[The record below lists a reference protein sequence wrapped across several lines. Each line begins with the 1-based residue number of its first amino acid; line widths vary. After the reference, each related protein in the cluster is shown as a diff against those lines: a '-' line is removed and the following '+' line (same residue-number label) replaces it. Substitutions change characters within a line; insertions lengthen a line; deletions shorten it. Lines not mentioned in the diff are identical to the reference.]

1 MVPTALACTVR
12 ATAKCH
18 MYGESAQS
26 AGDGADWYANCSGKC
41 HANPRP
47 KEPTV
52 SPLDTKILGLLIK
65 DGRATFAD
73 IARDLNVSRAHVRE
87 RVNKLIDEG
96 VIEQFTAVVNPE
108 KLGKAVS
115 AFFDVKVSPAGI
127 QQVAQELAAQP
138 EVVSL
143 YIMNDMQSL
152 HMHTLTEDM
161 AQLEQFSANH
171 LFGKEAVRS
180 VDCKTLMSR
189 LKNRRG
195 GPRL

>member
-1 MVPTALACTVR
+1 MT
-12 ATAKCH
+12 
-18 MYGESAQS
+18 
-26 AGDGADWYANCSGKC
+26 
-41 HANPRP
+41 
-47 KEPTV
+47 
-52 SPLDTKILGLLIK
+52 PLDTKILGMLIK

-87 RVNKLIDEG
+87 RVQKLIDDS

-115 AFFDVKVSPAGI
+115 AFFDVQVKPANI
-127 QQVAQELAAQP
+127 QEVARNLAAQP

-161 AQLEQFSANH
+161 AILEQFSTIN
-171 LFGKEAVRS
+171 LFGKEAIRS

>member
-1 MVPTALACTVR
+1 
-12 ATAKCH
+12 
-18 MYGESAQS
+18 
-26 AGDGADWYANCSGKC
+26 
-41 HANPRP
+41 
-47 KEPTV
+47 V
-52 SPLDTKILGLLIK
+52 SPLDTKILSLLIK
-65 DGRATFAD
+65 DGRASFAE

-87 RVNKLIDEG
+87 RVNKLIEEG

-115 AFFDVKVSPAGI
+115 AFFDVKVAPHGI
-127 QQVAQELAAQP
+127 TQVAEELAAQP

-152 HMHTLTEDM
+152 HMHTLTKDM

-171 LFGKEAVRS
+171 LFGREAVRQ

>member
-1 MVPTALACTVR
+1 M
-12 ATAKCH
+12 
-18 MYGESAQS
+18 
-26 AGDGADWYANCSGKC
+26 
-41 HANPRP
+41 
-47 KEPTV
+47 
-52 SPLDTKILGLLIK
+52 SPLDTKILGMLIK

-87 RVNKLIDEG
+87 RVNKLIEDG
-96 VIEQFTAVVNPE
+96 VIEQFTAVINPE
-108 KLGKAVS
+108 KMGKAVS
-115 AFFDVKVSPAGI
+115 AFFDVKVAPQGI
-127 QQVAQELAAQP
+127 TRIAEDLAAQP

-152 HMHTLTEDM
+152 HMHTLTKDM
-161 AQLEQFSANH
+161 AQLEQFSSNH
-171 LFGKEAVRS
+171 LFGKEAIRS

>member
-1 MVPTALACTVR
+1 VT
-12 ATAKCH
+12 
-18 MYGESAQS
+18 
-26 AGDGADWYANCSGKC
+26 
-41 HANPRP
+41 
-47 KEPTV
+47 
-52 SPLDTKILGLLIK
+52 PLDTKILGLLIK
-65 DGRATFAD
+65 DGRASFAE

-87 RVNKLIDEG
+87 RVNKLMDDG

-115 AFFDVKVSPAGI
+115 AFFDIKVAPQGI
-127 QQVAQELAAQP
+127 TEVAEELAAQP

-152 HMHTLTEDM
+152 HMHTLTRDM
-161 AQLEQFSANH
+161 AQLEQFSSTH
-171 LFGKEAVRS
+171 LFGKEAVRQ
-180 VDCKTLMSR
+180 VDCKTLMTR

>member
-1 MVPTALACTVR
+1 M
-12 ATAKCH
+12 
-18 MYGESAQS
+18 
-26 AGDGADWYANCSGKC
+26 
-41 HANPRP
+41 
-47 KEPTV
+47 

-87 RVNKLIDEG
+87 RVQKLIDEG
-96 VIEQFTAVVNPE
+96 VIEQFTAVVNPD

-115 AFFDVKVSPAGI
+115 AFFDVRVSPVSI
-127 QQVAQELAAQP
+127 QEVARDLAAQP

-161 AQLEQFSANH
+161 AILERFSANH
-171 LFGKEAVRS
+171 LLGKEAVRS

>member
-1 MVPTALACTVR
+1 
-12 ATAKCH
+12 
-18 MYGESAQS
+18 
-26 AGDGADWYANCSGKC
+26 
-41 HANPRP
+41 
-47 KEPTV
+47 V

-65 DGRATFAD
+65 DGRASFAE
-73 IARDLNVSRAHVRE
+73 IARALNVSRAHVRE
-87 RVNKLIDEG
+87 RVQKLIDEG
-96 VIEQFTAVVNPE
+96 VIEQFTAVVNPD

-115 AFFDVKVSPAGI
+115 AFFDVQVAPQGI
-127 QQVAQELAAQP
+127 QQVAAELAAQP

-161 AQLEQFSANH
+161 AQLEQFSSGH
-171 LFGKEAVRS
+171 LFGREHVRS

>member
-1 MVPTALACTVR
+1 M
-12 ATAKCH
+12 
-18 MYGESAQS
+18 
-26 AGDGADWYANCSGKC
+26 
-41 HANPRP
+41 
-47 KEPTV
+47 

-65 DGRATFAD
+65 DGRASFAE
-73 IARDLNVSRAHVRE
+73 IARSLNVSRAHVRE
-87 RVNKLIDEG
+87 RVQKLIEEG

-115 AFFDVKVSPAGI
+115 AFFDIKVAPQGI
-127 QQVAQELAAQP
+127 EQVAEDLAAQP

-161 AQLEQFSANH
+161 AQLEQFSAAH

>member
-1 MVPTALACTVR
+1 
-12 ATAKCH
+12 
-18 MYGESAQS
+18 
-26 AGDGADWYANCSGKC
+26 
-41 HANPRP
+41 
-47 KEPTV
+47 V

-65 DGRATFAD
+65 DGRASFAE

-87 RVNKLIDEG
+87 RVNKLMDDG

-115 AFFDVKVSPAGI
+115 AFFDIKVAPQGI
-127 QQVAQELAAQP
+127 TQVAEELSAQP

-152 HMHTLTEDM
+152 HMHTLTRDM
-161 AQLEQFSANH
+161 AQLEQFSSTH
-171 LFGKEAVRS
+171 LFGKEAVRQ
-180 VDCKTLMSR
+180 VDCKTLMTR

>member
-1 MVPTALACTVR
+1 M
-12 ATAKCH
+12 
-18 MYGESAQS
+18 
-26 AGDGADWYANCSGKC
+26 
-41 HANPRP
+41 
-47 KEPTV
+47 

-65 DGRATFAD
+65 DGRASFAE
-73 IARDLNVSRAHVRE
+73 IARALKVSRAHVRE
-87 RVNKLIDEG
+87 RVQKLIDDG

-115 AFFDVKVSPAGI
+115 AFFDVKVSPQGI
-127 QQVAQELAAQP
+127 EQVARDLAEQL

-143 YIMNDMQSL
+143 YIMNDMHSL
-152 HMHTLTEDM
+152 HMHTLTEDIG
-161 AQLEQFSANH
+161 QLEQFGAKH

>member
-1 MVPTALACTVR
+1 MT
-12 ATAKCH
+12 
-18 MYGESAQS
+18 
-26 AGDGADWYANCSGKC
+26 
-41 HANPRP
+41 
-47 KEPTV
+47 
-52 SPLDTKILGLLIK
+52 PLDTKILGLLIK

-87 RVNKLIDEG
+87 RVQKLIDEG

-115 AFFDVKVSPAGI
+115 AFFDV
-127 QQVAQELAAQP
+127 QVAPANIQEVAQNLAAQP

-152 HMHTLTEDM
+152 HMHTLTKDM
-161 AQLEQFSANH
+161 AMLEQFSTNH
-171 LFGKEAVRS
+171 LLGKEAVRN

>member
-1 MVPTALACTVR
+1 M
-12 ATAKCH
+12 
-18 MYGESAQS
+18 
-26 AGDGADWYANCSGKC
+26 
-41 HANPRP
+41 
-47 KEPTV
+47 
-52 SPLDTKILGLLIK
+52 SPLDTKILGVLIK
-65 DGRATFAD
+65 DGRASFAE
-73 IARDLNVSRAHVRE
+73 IARDLEVSRAHVRD
-87 RVNKLIDEG
+87 RVQKLMDEG
-96 VIEQFTAVVNPE
+96 VIEQFTAVVNPD

-115 AFFDVKVSPAGI
+115 AFFDVKASPQTIETIARD
-127 QQVAQELAAQP
+127 LATQH

-161 AQLEQFSANH
+161 AKLEQFSSEH
-171 LFGKEAVRS
+171 LFNREGIVH

>member
-1 MVPTALACTVR
+1 M
-12 ATAKCH
+12 
-18 MYGESAQS
+18 
-26 AGDGADWYANCSGKC
+26 
-41 HANPRP
+41 
-47 KEPTV
+47 
-52 SPLDTKILGLLIK
+52 LIK

-87 RVNKLIDEG
+87 RVQKLIDDG

-108 KLGKAVS
+108 KLDKAVS
-115 AFFDVKVSPAGI
+115 AFFDV
-127 QQVAQELAAQP
+127 QVAPANIQEIARDLAAQP

-152 HMHTLTEDM
+152 HMHTLTKDM
-161 AQLEQFSANH
+161 AMLEQFSTNH
-171 LFGKEAVRS
+171 LLGKEAVRR

-189 LKNRRG
+189 LKHRRG

>member
-1 MVPTALACTVR
+1 
-12 ATAKCH
+12 
-18 MYGESAQS
+18 
-26 AGDGADWYANCSGKC
+26 
-41 HANPRP
+41 
-47 KEPTV
+47 V

-87 RVNKLIDEG
+87 RVQKLIDEG
-96 VIEQFTAVVNPE
+96 VIEQFTAVVNPD

-115 AFFDVKVSPAGI
+115 AFFDVRVSPVSI
-127 QQVAQELAAQP
+127 QEVARDLAAQP

-161 AQLEQFSANH
+161 AILERFSANH
-171 LFGKEAVRS
+171 LLGKEAVRS

>member
-1 MVPTALACTVR
+1 M
-12 ATAKCH
+12 
-18 MYGESAQS
+18 
-26 AGDGADWYANCSGKC
+26 
-41 HANPRP
+41 
-47 KEPTV
+47 

-65 DGRATFAD
+65 DGRLSFAE
-73 IARDLNVSRAHVRE
+73 IARMLGISRAHARE
-87 RVNKLIDEG
+87 RVTKLMEDG

-115 AFFDVKVSPAGI
+115 AFFDVKVSPQGI
-127 QQVAQELAAQP
+127 TDVANSLSQRP

-161 AQLEQFSANH
+161 DVLERFTNENLFSR
-171 LFGKEAVRS
+171 EYIQS
-180 VDCKTLMSR
+180 VDCKTLLSR